1 MKVPFI
7 GPFEYSYMQSI
18 VAVKSSLVKENRT
31 QRKFFIY
38 IAKFFSEKLR
48 DDFN

>member
-18 VAVKSSLVKENRT
+18 VAVKSSLVKGKKT
-31 QRKFFIY
+31 QRKFY
-38 IAKFFSEKLR
+38 IAVLAH
-48 DDFN
+48 